1 MNSPVTEKY
10 PVLYLLHGMGG
21 DEDEWTTFGRAAQIL
36 DNLIAQGKAEPM
48 IVVMPNGHA
57 AMEAA
62 PGESSLGYYKP
73 YHMKNGTMDGAF
85 ETYFPEI
92 VKFVESNYRVQAD
105 KAHRAIAGL
114 SMGGFHSANIS
125 LNYPDMF
132 DYVGFV
138 LSAALNV
145 QSAGQRNS
153 PVYQDMDKK
162 LAVQF
167 EKAPKLYWLGIGKDD
182 FLYKNNAAYRAD
194 LDKKGYKYEFMETPR
209 WACMDLLAYL
219 FSLYLLPKLFK

>member
-1 MNSPVTEKY
+1 
-10 PVLYLLHGMGG
+10 
-21 DEDEWTTFGRAAQIL
+21 
-36 DNLIAQGKAEPM
+36 M

-132 DYVGFV
+132 DYVGLF
-138 LSAALNV
+138 SAALNV

-167 EKAPKLYWLGIGKDD
+167 GKAPKLYWLGIGKDD

-194 LDKKGYKYEFMETPR
+194 LDKKGYKYEFMETPGGHVWTCWR
-209 WACMDLLAYL
+209 IYL
-219 FSLYLLPKLFK
+219 SVFAPKLFK